1 MVETLRDVIA
11 PLIGADGGAL
21 YVLAR
26 PDGLRIH
33 LAGACAGCPGQKTT
47 SREVIEPA
55 LRAAGLRG
63 DLEIS
68 AGWTIPEGAQRVGG
82 PTASDADEED
92 LEPLSDELFG
102 QGRIRPTDA

>member
-1 MVETLRDVIA
+1 MLETLRDVIA

-21 YVLAR
+21 YVLVR
-26 PDGLRIH
+26 GDGLRVH

-55 LRAAGLRG
+55 LRAAGLHG
-63 DLEIS
+63 DLEIT

-82 PTASDADEED
+82 PVAIIADEEEI
-92 LEPLSDELFG
+92 EPMSDELFSQRSVRG
-102 QGRIRPTDA
+102 DAL